1 MMNAFRAARLCAA
14 MLAAG
19 LNAGCAT
26 KITRHPAAPMPAVAH
41 VGSIEASLRRP
52 GAVRFE
58 RIVAADWSS
67 ARSGFVALKSP
78 QAIAA
83 GVTDDPEHLHV
94 YAYAIRH
101 PTEGLVLID
110 AGVSDRLEA
119 NISPVFRWALGKLTF
134 QMRRTTT
141 DYLAGETPRAVFLT
155 HLHFDHAG
163 GLLDVP
169 KSAVI
174 HTGPGEAANAH
185 WQFRLMGKS
194 TDNFLKGFGPIREW
208 AFQPDPD
215 GRFEGVT
222 DIFGDGSAW
231 AIAAP
236 GHTPGSTAYLVNAVD
251 GPKLIVGDAAHTRL
265 GWRGIPQPL
274 PKADAETA
282 ARSLAALKVFAAAH
296 PEVQVLLGHQELTP
310 SN

>member
-1 MMNAFRAARLCAA
+1 MKNAIQAARLCAA

-19 LNAGCAT
+19 LSAGCAT
-26 KITRHPAAPMPAVAH
+26 RITRHPAAPMPAVAS

-52 GAVRFE
+52 GVVRFE

-67 ARSGFVALKSP
+67 ARSGFVALKSSE
-78 QAIAA
+78 AVAA
-83 GVTDDPEHLHV
+83 GVTDGPEQLHV
-94 YAYAIRH
+94 YAYALRH

-119 NISPVFRWALGKLTF
+119 NIGPVFRWALGKMTF
-134 QMRRTTT
+134 QIRRTTA
-141 DYLAGETPRAVFLT
+141 DYLASETPRAVFLT

-169 KSAVI
+169 KSAVV

-185 WQFRLMGKS
+185 WQFRLMGRS

-215 GRFEGVT
+215 GRFAGVA
-222 DIFGDGSAW
+222 DVFGDGSVW

-236 GHTPGSTAYLVNAVD
+236 GHTPGSTAYLVNATD

-265 GWRGIPQPL
+265 GWQGLLQPL
-274 PKADAETA
+274 PKADAEQA
-282 ARSLAALKVFAAAH
+282 ARSFAALKAFAIDH
-296 PEVQVLLGHQELTP
+296 PQVQVLLGHQDLSAP
-310 SN
+310 